1 MQPLKQ
7 IKGIFNSKIVP
18 EGDGAQVIRIIGIK
32 YSNKIYRNQ
41 RYPKPKSIFNVGLW
55 IIQIACWIS

>member
-18 EGDGAQVIRIIGIK
+18 EGNGAQVIRIIGIC
-32 YSNKIYRNQ
+32 N
-41 RYPKPKSIFNVGLW
+41 
-55 IIQIACWIS
+55 